1 MPVREL
7 LALSTLF
14 YFRMAPEGPLG
25 RRFMDM
31 WDQVRPPVQK
41 WCMSKAKKQCLSTSS
56 AALDMQ
62 ASVPGSPSRPCA

>member
-14 YFRMAPEGPLG
+14 YFQMAPEGPSG

-31 WDQVRPPVQK
+31 WDQVRPPVQVRG
-41 WCMSKAKKQCLSTSS
+41 ACLPATWGLTLEPTFH
-56 AALDMQ
+56 AAHQDHVH
-62 ASVPGSPSRPCA
+62 AHS